1 MAEFQKFRS
10 ALGGFNREDVVHY
23 IEYIN
28 NKHAAQLNQL
38 KNEIQALQDEL
49 AEQRQDDQ
57 EKAEVDAQ
65 LSTAQERIAELEQEL
80 EQARKQA
87 QNPVAP
93 VVVQAPQSIITTDE
107 LEAYRRAERAE
118 RRAAER
124 VAQMYDQANAAL
136 ADAALRADSAATQ
149 VSQFADTLNL
159 QVQQLLG
166 AVASGKN
173 VLQDAAAAMY
183 AVRPQGDEE

>member
-49 AEQRQDDQ
+49 AEQRQDNQ
-57 EKAEVDAQ
+57 EKDEMDAQ
-65 LSTAQERIAELEQEL
+65 LAAAQERIAELEQEL
-80 EQARKQA
+80 EQAQK
-87 QNPVAP
+87 PVAP
-93 VVVQAPQSIITTDE
+93 VVVQAPQPIITADE

-136 ADAALRADSAATQ
+136 ADAALRADSAANQ

-183 AVRPQGDEE
+183 AVRPQSDEE